1 MQVMLEAGEN
11 FLKVEQV
18 EGADSQ
24 PDLLITMD
32 RTKVNP
38 SMNEKIE
45 KDISQGFGSG
55 SVFNQVNG
63 SGSVFG
69 IWIRIRIQ
77 ESKNYPQK

>member
-18 EGADSQ
+18 EGADGQ

-38 SMNEKIE
+38 KKNMVYRTLCR
-45 KDISQGFGSG
+45 SG
-55 SVFNQVNG
+55 L
-63 SGSVFG
+63 
-69 IWIRIRIQ
+69 
-77 ESKNYPQK
+77 

>member
-38 SMNEKIE
+38 
-45 KDISQGFGSG
+45 
-55 SVFNQVNG
+55 
-63 SGSVFG
+63 
-69 IWIRIRIQ
+69 
-77 ESKNYPQK
+77 

>member
-32 RTKVNP
+32 RTKVNS
-38 SMNEKIE
+38 SMDEKIE
-45 KDISQGFGSG
+45 KDNSQGFG
-55 SVFNQVNG
+55 
-63 SGSVFG
+63 
-69 IWIRIRIQ
+69 
-77 ESKNYPQK
+77 

>member
-18 EGADSQ
+18 EGADSM

-38 SMNEKIE
+38 MKNMVYRALCR
-45 KDISQGFGSG
+45 SG
-55 SVFNQVNG
+55 L
-63 SGSVFG
+63 
-69 IWIRIRIQ
+69 
-77 ESKNYPQK
+77 